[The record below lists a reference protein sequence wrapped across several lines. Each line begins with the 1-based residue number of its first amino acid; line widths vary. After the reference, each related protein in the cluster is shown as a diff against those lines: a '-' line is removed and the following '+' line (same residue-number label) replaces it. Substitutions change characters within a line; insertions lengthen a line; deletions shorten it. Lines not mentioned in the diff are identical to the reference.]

1 MNPFATYE
9 GLRLVYKL
17 IESMH
22 KQEEKRSGKINVDE
36 LLGVGK
42 WKKQGPGAYKT
53 NVGEDEWTISSQ
65 ETESY
70 GPKQWSLRENGEWWE
85 YYPTLKTAK
94 DGMRGFLEDKEV
106 STNKEIVEGLKR
118 IEEK

>member
-42 WKKQGPGAYKT
+42 WKKQGP
-53 NVGEDEWTISSQ
+53 ISSQ